1 MVATDVKPTR
11 LAAAQKAIRAFVS
24 KVPSK
29 YRVGMVTFNDVAYVV
44 APATTNREVTEAA
57 LKALRPGEG
66 TALGDGIA
74 RSIQLAR
81 GAKTKDGERPPAAI
95 LVLSDGAQ
103 TQGVLQPLQAAR
115 RAQKFRIPIYTVA
128 LGTEEGVVE
137 VPRPDGLTERVTVPP
152 DPATLRQISSVTR
165 GRFYAAPDGARLQAV
180 YEELGS
186 RIGRTTEERELTAAF
201 AGAGAALL
209 LAALGFTAV
218 VFGRIP

>member
-1 MVATDVKPTR
+1 M
-11 LAAAQKAIRAFVS
+11 
-24 KVPSK
+24 
-29 YRVGMVTFNDVAYVV
+29 
-44 APATTNREVTEAA
+44 
-57 LKALRPGEG
+57 
-66 TALGDGIA
+66 
-74 RSIQLAR
+74 
-81 GAKTKDGERPPAAI
+81 
-95 LVLSDGAQ
+95 
-103 TQGVLQPLQAAR
+103 QAAR

-128 LGTEEGVVE
+128 LGTENGVVE

-152 DPATLRQISSVTR
+152 DPATLREISSLTR

-186 RIGRTTEERELTAAF
+186 RIGRTSEERELTAAF